1 MVFLFLQSFSLV
13 PSDSQLRTALA
24 IVLRGDVDRGW
35 WNHYGLKC
43 ASWTAVNSGT
53 SGRSPCS
60 SIGNIGHA
68 SVREANCLGSRI
80 FESNDH
86 QNGSFHGYLNKSG
99 IYGDENGISQN
110 MIPGTEDVPID
121 DGGNMSQCHIHIGTT
136 FLQLL

>member
-1 MVFLFLQSFSLV
+1 M
-13 PSDSQLRTALA
+13 
-24 IVLRGDVDRGW
+24 RGDYEKGW
-35 WNHYGLKC
+35 LSLWALKC
-43 ASWTAVNSGT
+43 SSFTSVNSGT
-53 SGRSPCS
+53 SSRSARTA
-60 SIGNIGHA
+60 IGNCEYS
-68 SVREANCLGSRI
+68 SVRNGNCLGSRI